1 MVFEVF
7 QKLHLQTFIVFYHLV
22 KKSKFDITDLSFTVY
37 FPYSFSCQRVDVFL
51 KFLKCLLF
59 FFRVGQATI
68 TYKHGKERASFRCL
82 VYFYILQRNNK
93 MVEYKQNKVF
103 PGCEKRVAMK
113 AIQKKRKKNNPKNL
127 QFKNCSLTFIFVC
140 VFSNVS

>member
-22 KKSKFDITDLSFTVY
+22 KKSKFDITDLSFKVY
-37 FPYSFSCQRVDVFL
+37 FPYSFFCQRVDVLL
-51 KFLKCLLF
+51 KFLKCLF

-113 AIQKKRKKNNPKNL
+113 AIQNERKKK
-127 QFKNCSLTFIFVC
+127 
-140 VFSNVS
+140 